1 MAVIIFEMGLVLGS
15 PLALLVHFARHFVSL
30 LSSALSNSMF
40 SRAFDAKMWIT
51 SSIQHFEAH

>member
-1 MAVIIFEMGLVLGS
+1 MAVIIFEMGLVLRS
-15 PLALLVHFARHFVSL
+15 SLDLLVHFARHLVSL

-51 SSIQHFEAH
+51 SR